1 MSNFSLAISTCP
13 NDTYIFGG
21 LINKFIDTDMTFDIT
36 FEDIE
41 NLNNLAINR
50 EVDIC
55 KVSFGVYHKISSEYY
70 ILSAGAALG
79 YNTGPILVSK
89 ESLSAQELSGK
100 KVAIPGIN
108 TTANMLFDTL
118 YKGIDVDKVEMRFDK
133 IISAV
138 ESGEVDVGILIHEGR
153 FIYKDF
159 GLNLVVDLGV
169 EYFNLFGSPTPLG
182 FIAIRK
188 SLIDISKP
196 MNECI
201 RSSIDFAK
209 SNYLEIESFIKKHAQ
224 DMNDN
229 VIRSHIDLYV
239 NKYSYDLNISK
250 DLIYK
255 FLNIDLK
262 EEIIV

>member
-21 LINKFIDTDMTFDIT
+21 LINKFIDTDMTFDII

-55 KVSFGVYHKISSEYY
+55 KVSFGVYHKISSDYY

-79 YNTGPILVSK
+79 HNTGPVLVSK
-89 ESLSAQELSGK
+89 QNLSIDELSGK
-100 KVAIPGIN
+100 KIAIPGIN
-108 TTANMLFDTL
+108 TTANLLFDTL
-118 YKGIDVDKVEMRFDK
+118 YKGIDVEKIEMRFDK

-138 ESGEVDVGILIHEGR
+138 VDNKVDVGILIHEGR
-153 FIYKDF
+153 FVYKEFD
-159 GLNLVVDLGV
+159 LNLVVDLGV
-169 EYFNLFGSPTPLG
+169 EYFNLFGLPTPLG

-188 SLIDISKP
+188 SLLNIAKP
-196 MNECI
+196 MNDCI
-201 RSSIDFAK
+201 RRSIDFAK
-209 SNYLEIESFIKKHAQ
+209 INYSKIEGFIKEHAQ
-224 DMNDN
+224 DMNNN

-239 NKYSYDLNISK
+239 NEYSYDLNGSK
-250 DLIYK
+250 YAIYK
-255 FLNIDLK
+255 FLNIDFK

>member
-21 LINKFIDTDMTFDIT
+21 LINKLINTDITFDIT
-36 FEDIE
+36 YDDIE

-50 EVDIC
+50 NIDIC
-55 KVSFGVYHKISSEYY
+55 KVSFGVYHKIASDYY

-89 ESLSAQELSGK
+89 QNLSVDELSGK
-100 KVAIPGIN
+100 KIAIPGIN
-108 TTANMLFDTL
+108 TTANLLFDIL
-118 YKGIDVDKVEMRFDK
+118 YKGIDIEKIEMRFDK

-138 ESGEVDVGILIHEGR
+138 ESGEVDIGILIHEGR
-153 FIYKDF
+153 FIYKSY
-159 GLNLVVDLGV
+159 NLKLVIDLGV
-169 EYFNLFGSPTPLG
+169 EYFNLFGLPTPLG

-188 SLIDISKP
+188 DLVSISP
-196 MNECI
+196 SINDGI
-201 RSSIDFAK
+201 RRSIDFAK
-209 SNYLEIESFIKKHAQ
+209 SNYLLIENFIKEHAQ
-224 DMNDN
+224 DMNDD
-229 VIRSHIDLYV
+229 VIKSHIDLYV
-239 NKYSYDLNISK
+239 NKYSYDLNVSK
-250 DLIYK
+250 DAIYK

>member
-1 MSNFSLAISTCP
+1 MSNLSLAISTCP

-21 LINKFIDTDMTFDIT
+21 LINKLIDTDMMFDIT

-50 EVDIC
+50 EIDIC
-55 KVSFGVYHKISSEYY
+55 KVSFGVYHKISSDYY

-89 ESLSAQELSGK
+89 QNLSVDGLSGK
-100 KVAIPGIN
+100 KIAIPGVN
-108 TTANMLFDTL
+108 TTANLLFDTL
-118 YKGIDVDKVEMRFDK
+118 YKGIKVEKIEMRFDK

-138 ESGEVDVGILIHEGR
+138 ESGEVDIGILIHEGR
-153 FIYKDF
+153 FIYKEF

-169 EYFNLFGSPTPLG
+169 EYFNLFGLPTPLG

-188 SLIDISKP
+188 SLVDIAKP
-196 MNECI
+196 MNESI
-201 RSSIDFAK
+201 RRSINFAK
-209 SNYLEIESFIKKHAQ
+209 RNYFEIESFVKEHAQ
-224 DMNDN
+224 DMNDD
-229 VIRSHIDLYV
+229 VIKSHIDLYV
-239 NKYSYDLNISK
+239 NKYSYDLNVSK
-250 DLIYK
+250 DAIYK

>member
-21 LINKFIDTDMTFDIT
+21 LINKFIDTDMTFDIV

-41 NLNNLAINR
+41 NLNNLAIER
-50 EVDIC
+50 KIDIC
-55 KVSFGVYHKISSEYY
+55 KVSFGVYHKIASDYH

-89 ESLSAQELSGK
+89 QKLSIDDLSDK
-100 KVAIPGIN
+100 KIAIPGLN
-108 TTANMLFDTL
+108 TTANLLFDNL
-118 YKGIDVDKVEMRFDK
+118 YNGIDVEKIEMRFDK
-133 IISAV
+133 IITAV
-138 ESGEVDVGILIHEGR
+138 KNGEVDAGILIHEGR

-169 EYFNLFGSPTPLG
+169 EYFNLFGLPTPLG

-188 SLIDISKP
+188 SLIDIAKP
-196 MNECI
+196 MNDCI
-201 RSSIDFAK
+201 RRSINFAK
-209 SNYLEIESFIKKHAQ
+209 SNYFEIENFIKEHAQ

-229 VIRSHIDLYV
+229 VIRSHIELYV
-239 NKYSYDLNISK
+239 NKYSYDLNDSK
-250 DLIYK
+250 DAIYK
-255 FLNIDLK
+255 FLNIDFK